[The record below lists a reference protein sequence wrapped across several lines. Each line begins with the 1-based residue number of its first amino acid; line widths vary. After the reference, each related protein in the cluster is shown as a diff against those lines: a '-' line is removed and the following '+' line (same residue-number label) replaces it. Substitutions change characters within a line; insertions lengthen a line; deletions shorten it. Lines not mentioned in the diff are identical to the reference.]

1 MKREVEWGCFLVMI
15 VMNSVLQPE
24 FDVEEGLWRIILMMR
39 LRGWFLHISSCDEL
53 KSSIPTSH
61 CGLGERC
68 EDGGNCLASSL
79 TVCLRVCGREWSAM
93 MITEGEK
100 EV

>member
-1 MKREVEWGCFLVMI
+1 MT
-15 VMNSVLQPE
+15 
-24 FDVEEGLWRIILMMR
+24 
-39 LRGWFLHISSCDEL
+39 
-53 KSSIPTSH
+53 TSH

-79 TVCLRVCGREWSAM
+79 TVCLRVWEREWSGM